1 MLYKYNIINT
11 FLKFIFFLIFNL
23 ILFIISFTLKIK
35 FTPINY
41 KEFKDKH
48 LIKIIASST
57 DYETDY
63 ETRTRQN

>member
-23 ILFIISFTLKIK
+23 ILFIISFKLKIK

-57 DYETDY
+57 DYET
-63 ETRTRQN
+63 RTRQN

>member
-1 MLYKYNIINT
+1 MFYKYINNT

-23 ILFIISFTLKIK
+23 FLFIISIIIEIK

-48 LIKIIASST
+48 LIKIIESS
-57 DYETDY
+57 TDY

>member
-1 MLYKYNIINT
+1 MFYKYINNT

-23 ILFIISFTLKIK
+23 ILFIISITLKIK

-41 KEFKDKH
+41 KEFKDKY

-57 DYETDY
+57 DYET
-63 ETRTRQN
+63 RQNWNIN